1 MELGHNDIIKQIVL
15 TPKSTDLYKKFRK
28 ITLDVHPDANKIM
41 IRGAVEKV
49 WDVKVDNVR
58 VITVPGKTR
67 RYGKKSFKSSDRKKA
82 IITLKSGYSIDLPG
96 QYESTQYVPSQAEMV
111 ESGGK

>member
-1 MELGHNDIIKQIVL
+1 MELGHNDIIKQVVL

-49 WDVKVDNVR
+49 WNVKVDTVR
-58 VITVPGKTR
+58 VITIPGKAR
-67 RYGKKSFKSSDRKKA
+67 RYGKNAFKSPDRKKA
-82 IITLKSGYSIDLPG
+82 IITLKGGYSIDLPG
-96 QYESTQYVPSQAEMV
+96 HYESARYVPTQAETV
-111 ESGGK
+111 DSGGQ